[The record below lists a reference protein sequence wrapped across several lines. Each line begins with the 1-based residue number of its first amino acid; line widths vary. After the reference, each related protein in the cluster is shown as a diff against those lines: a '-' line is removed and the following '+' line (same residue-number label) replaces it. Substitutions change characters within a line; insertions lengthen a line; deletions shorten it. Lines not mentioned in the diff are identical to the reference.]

1 MAPLT
6 GDQLNATLA
15 SPAVA
20 VGAGALGGDA
30 EGASCAGVLGDDDD
44 GDSSDCVLPCSAGG
58 VAWVEPA
65 YADPAGAASPAFHV
79 WLGSRADWNQFTRP
93 DDRLLQVLPYD
104 PAEDRDLVGDAL
116 DWFAGWLKAEGRSWA
131 QERERVRALVADELA

>member
-1 MAPLT
+1 MQSLEDGTREWP
-6 GDQLNATLA
+6 GATIA
-15 SPAVA
+15 IT
-20 VGAGALGGDA
+20 
-30 EGASCAGVLGDDDD
+30 EGDDTMFRPAAFVFD
-44 GDSSDCVLPCSAGG
+44 VPGG